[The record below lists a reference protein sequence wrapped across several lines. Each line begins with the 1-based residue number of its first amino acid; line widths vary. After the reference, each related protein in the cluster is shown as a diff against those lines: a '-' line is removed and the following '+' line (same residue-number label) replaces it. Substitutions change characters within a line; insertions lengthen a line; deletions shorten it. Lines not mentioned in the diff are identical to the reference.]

1 MLLYIRLFFY
11 WLYPFFFPFLGWL
24 HLVLSS
30 HFCFLSNLTSPLFP
44 STVPLIR
51 PASTA
56 YLRSRRSVRCGK
68 KKKTARGRSKN
79 ELHNSVSSSV
89 PLSWSILGCAGKQT
103 NKKKPPKCRTRKING
118 TLLASSYNI
127 PKFISAPPSDKGIK
141 TNSKFLR

>member
-103 NKKKPPKCRTRKING
+103 NKKNRQNAALVKLMARFLH
-118 TLLASSYNI
+118 LLITSQNS
-127 PKFISAPPSDKGIK
+127 FQLHLLIK
-141 TNSKFLR
+141 V